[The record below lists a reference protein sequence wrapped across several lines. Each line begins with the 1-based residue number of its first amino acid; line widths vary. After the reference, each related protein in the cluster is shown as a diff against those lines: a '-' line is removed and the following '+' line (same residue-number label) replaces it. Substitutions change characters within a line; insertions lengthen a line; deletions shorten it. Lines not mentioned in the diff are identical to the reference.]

1 MQCVRRLTVVAVI
14 ASAFGACDGSRSLD
28 PATLPWTFVEA
39 GTEYHPTTPID
50 FDSDGR
56 DEFAI
61 AENRGTELNS
71 GVVSLFNSDE
81 ALVDQFRFD
90 GRVMRPHG
98 LDTDGD
104 GVRELLMPFVR
115 RDSLFVTVGDAQ
127 GNKLTSFF
135 LVAGAPRVEPDGVL
149 AWDPQ
154 ILLMEVRRSPES
166 ADRELVT
173 LVTTGLAR
181 APRGIVVNSLRTG
194 ERVGEWLTGAQLP
207 IPARIDVDRDGHDE
221 WFFATSTS
229 DNGAV
234 AGGQNDRESYVLLV
248 RIHPV
253 PSLMWSRRV
262 GGLPSG
268 GSGLVA
274 DADGDGRVEP
284 VAFIWSADSSRVET
298 LDPMTGRSR
307 SVRYRPP
314 LAFVQPIDASADHT
328 QRYVGRNTDLGLEL
342 VDIRGTELGRT
353 PSTLRLGVPQYVGD
367 LDGDGRR
374 EFIAN
379 FGTGTIA
386 ALDEDL
392 TVLAAGARG
401 FVHHNT
407 AEDVIR
413 EPGSPLRMRLS
424 KSRGETA
431 HVEVTMVRN
440 RGVLLQRA
448 RPWLLPTATLSLFL
462 LIILRMLHFRRLART
477 GAPPRSDESRTDVW
491 KLTSRQIAHDFKGPL
506 NRVQGRLDHMRLEY
520 AEADPDLVAKLD
532 EQRSGIQEQ
541 IRRLTRRTDNFLKFV
556 DVVEPTRALVEL
568 NEIVRESLSS
578 FEPVRA
584 RGIEVDL
591 DLASTPVELYADRDQ
606 LHSLVENLVQNAVDA
621 VGARGRITV
630 ATRLASGLPSED
642 GGDPTDHVVLEVRDT
657 GEGMIPAVRQRIFE
671 VGYSGSGRSSG
682 LGLAI
687 VHKFVSAQGGRID
700 VDSEPGL
707 GTVFTIYLPAA

>member
-1 MQCVRRLTVVAVI
+1 MAGFIVAC
-14 ASAFGACDGSRSLD
+14 AACDDARPLD

-56 DEFAI
+56 DEFAV
-61 AENRGTELNS
+61 AENRGSVLNA

-90 GRVMRPHG
+90 GRVLRPHG
-98 LDTDGD
+98 LDVDGD
-104 GVRELLMPFVR
+104 GVREVLMPFVR
-115 RDSLFVTVGDAQ
+115 QDSLFVTVGDAQ
-127 GNKLTSFF
+127 GNKLSSMF
-135 LVAGAPRVEPDGVL
+135 LVAGAPRVEPDGIL

-154 ILLMEVRRSPES
+154 ILLMEVRPSPSSEG
-166 ADRELVT
+166 RELVT

-181 APRGIVVNSLRTG
+181 APRGVVVNSLDTG
-194 ERVGEWLTGAQLP
+194 ERVGEWFTGAQLP
-207 IPARIDVDRDGHDE
+207 LPARIDVDGDGHDE

-229 DNGAV
+229 DNGAA

-248 RIHPV
+248 RMHPS
-253 PSLMWSRRV
+253 PSLMWSRRT

-284 VAFIWSADSSRVET
+284 VAFIWSADSSRVEA

-307 SVRYRPP
+307 SVRYRAP
-314 LAFVQPIDASADHT
+314 LAYVQPIDASAGST
-328 QRYVGRNTDLGLEL
+328 SRFVGRNGDLGLEV
-342 VDIRGTELGRT
+342 VDIHGNEIERT
-353 PSTLRLGVPQYVGD
+353 PSTLRLGIPQYVGD

-374 EFIAN
+374 EFVVN
-379 FGTGTIA
+379 FGSGMIA

-392 TVLAAGARG
+392 SVLAAGGRG
-401 FVHHNT
+401 FVSHHT

-413 EPGSPLRMRLS
+413 DPNSPLRIRVPKRPGELS
-424 KSRGETA
+424 
-431 HVEVTMVRN
+431 HVELTLVRN

-448 RPWLLPTATLSLFL
+448 SPWLLPTATLGL
-462 LIILRMLHFRRLART
+462 LLLVVWRMLHFRRLAQS
-477 GAPPRSDESRTDVW
+477 GAPTPSASAHADVW

-520 AEADPDLVAKLD
+520 ADADPTLVAKLD

-584 RGIEVDL
+584 RGIDVDL
-591 DLASTPVELYADRDQ
+591 DLADAPVELYADRDQ
-606 LHSLVENLVQNAVDA
+606 LHSLIENLVQNAVDA

-630 ATRLASGLPSED
+630 ATRLAPALLSESSGE
-642 GGDPTDHVVLEVRDT
+642 PTDHVVLEVRDT
-657 GEGMIPAVRQRIFE
+657 GTGMSADLRERIFD
-671 VGYSGSGRSSG
+671 VGFSGSGRSSG